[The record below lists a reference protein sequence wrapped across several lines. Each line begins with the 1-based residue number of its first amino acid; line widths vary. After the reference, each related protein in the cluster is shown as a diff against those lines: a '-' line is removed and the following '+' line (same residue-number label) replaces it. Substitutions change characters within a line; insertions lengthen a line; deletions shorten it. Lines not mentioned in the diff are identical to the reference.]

1 MKLSICIPVYNFD
14 VRGLVFDLKRE
25 IENHR
30 MNAEIILIDDA
41 SKESFNTLNREIKD
55 KVSRFVFLSENL
67 GRSAFEI
74 SFRFFHRRISVVPG
88 L

>member
-1 MKLSICIPVYNFD
+1 MKSLIFKRSLRKSDTMKLSICIPVYNFD

-41 SKESFNTLNREIKD
+41 SKESFNTLNCSWIVTERLYRMILCKNIF
-55 KVSRFVFLSENL
+55 SL
-67 GRSAFEI
+67 
-74 SFRFFHRRISVVPG
+74 
-88 L
+88 